1 MSRFALRVMAAL
13 AALLL
18 ATPAP
23 ALDLNSF
30 RAQHHL
36 LRLSH
41 SARLSALAAAHAR
54 DMARRNSLDHNG
66 WFARARKAGDKA
78 AENVAMIP
86 CARPHLRVTAVAGRA
101 CSCGSADCAYRLWAE
116 SSGHRANM
124 LLRGVT
130 RYGLASAA
138 GHGRR
143 YWALELGTK

>member
-1 MSRFALRVMAAL
+1 MSKPALRAVLVLAAAL
-13 AALLL
+13 V
-18 ATPAP
+18 ATPAL
-23 ALDLNSF
+23 ALDLNGF
-30 RAQHHL
+30 RAAHHL
-36 LRLSH
+36 PHVVRSNLLT
-41 SARLSALAAAHAR
+41 ALAAAHAR
-54 DMARRNSLDHNG
+54 DMARRNRLDHNG

-78 AENVAMIP
+78 TENVAMIP
-86 CARPHLRVTAVAGRA
+86 CARPHLKVTAVAGRP

-143 YWALELGTK
+143 YWALELGTR